1 MTFVDFIMGAKPQI
15 ETVEWLSA
23 TLIPLVQERLN
34 SPDMRRRLGL
44 YSGEVIPT
52 NERNLTDTR
61 NRVSLIYEYLFA
73 DTITEELVR
82 EGCDEFC
89 AYVVAN
95 RFPDLEIRNRDGKR
109 GLRLEVKCLQ
119 ATAEEKA
126 ANFSTLLK
134 DVDPKADYLI
144 VFLWEW
150 AYDSA
155 EVNWD
160 RAPLVVDVFAFHAY
174 SLAKMRDWYWLNRPG
189 SGQGNA
195 FQGYDLRGA
204 VTATAGEY
212 KEEEGNYGKLLRI
225 WDSAFALRPVM
236 DSLMERTEIDYVK
249 FREVALHSGFE
260 SLSKT
265 ILQSLVD
272 EHELN
277 MIEIDGAPVGYFRG
291 RHWFVLS
298 SKIDRTQLIAAMQ
311 KARAQDVIQFNDKY
325 VWTHCR
331 LSGNRLES
339 LTVGQKP
346 KLLKAYLD
354 TDYLTNLDEGL

>member
-1 MTFVDFIMGAKPQI
+1 MTFVNFIMGTMPQI
-15 ETVEWLSA
+15 ETVEWLSK
-23 TLIPLVQERLN
+23 TLIPLVQEQLN
-34 SPDMRRRLGL
+34 GSAMRRRLGL
-44 YSGEVIPT
+44 YAGEVIPT

-73 DTITEELVR
+73 DTITAELER

-95 RFPDLEIRNRDGKR
+95 RFPDLEVRNKIGER

-134 DVDPKADYLI
+134 DVAPKSDYLI

-150 AYDSA
+150 AYDAA

-160 RAPLVVDVFAFHAY
+160 RAPLVVDIFAFHAY
-174 SLAKMRDWYWLNRPG
+174 SLAKLRDWYWLNRPG
-189 SGQGNA
+189 HAQGDA

-204 VTATAGEY
+204 ITANAGEY

-225 WDSAFALRPVM
+225 WDKSFALRPVM
-236 DSLMERTEIDYVK
+236 DPIMERTEADYVK

-260 SLSKT
+260 SLSRT
-265 ILQSLVD
+265 ILQSVVE
-272 EHELN
+272 EHELQPLE
-277 MIEIDGAPVGYFRG
+277 MDGSPVGYFRG

-298 SKIDRTQLIAAMQ
+298 SKISRTELIAAMQ
-311 KARAQDVIQFNDKY
+311 QAGAQDVIQFTDKY

-339 LTVGQKP
+339 LTNGQKP
-346 KLLKAYLD
+346 KHLRAYLNN
-354 TDYLTNLDEGL
+354 DYIINLGED